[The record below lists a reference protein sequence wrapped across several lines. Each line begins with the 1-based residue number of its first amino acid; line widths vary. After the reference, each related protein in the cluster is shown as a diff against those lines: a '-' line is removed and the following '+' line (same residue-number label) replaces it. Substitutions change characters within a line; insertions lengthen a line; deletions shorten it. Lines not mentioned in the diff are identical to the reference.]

1 MGKSNPEQKAV
12 DGTRCGWDGVQKPP
26 APLLGA
32 ASPHITP
39 AARKKGEGEKKE
51 TGKKKGRGKREGDR
65 GREGEGTHAA
75 VTRGSHASTYAP
87 LPIGQRK
94 PGRQS
99 QIPENY
105 FFIFSFISF
114 LLEEKINVS

>member
-1 MGKSNPEQKAV
+1 MGWRPEAPSPSAQCSLPPRNPCSQEKR
-12 DGTRCGWDGVQKPP
+12 GRG
-26 APLLGA
+26 
-32 ASPHITP
+32 
-39 AARKKGEGEKKE
+39 KKE
-51 TGKKKGRGKREGDR
+51 TGKEKGRGKREGDR
-65 GREGEGTHAA
+65 GREGEGTHTA